1 MTTHMLI
8 HRFLCLFLLC
18 MVGSRLLAQPETD
31 PTLRDGRFAPP
42 SSKELMTQLDSLLT
56 FAVGQDSVPIRN
68 QANYMAIRTL
78 IQILNEPSN
87 YSLDFDSISTLS
99 VLDAPDQT
107 FRLFTWVVPQEPGNW
122 RHFGCVLTH
131 EKKPRIIGLI
141 DQSDQY
147 LDRNDTSF
155 GSKAWYGQIYYAI
168 VPKTQKYSGQTCYT
182 LLGYDHHEPF
192 SRRKMI
198 DFLWFDDAGDVHFGA
213 PLLETEEKD
222 YYRYWIEFSS
232 EASAAMRYDEELQT
246 IVFDYLAPRNPRNK
260 GLYFD
265 YVPDG
270 TFDAFLFRKKGWE
283 FRADV
288 DARLKRIKGEA
299 RRTK

>member
-1 MTTHMLI
+1 MLLSKI
-8 HRFLCLFLLC
+8 RCLLLFTAVSVQLQAQQAPDPSLILGNDPPKSN
-18 MVGSRLLAQPETD
+18 MELLA
-31 PTLRDGRFAPP
+31 
-42 SSKELMTQLDSLLT
+42 QLDSLLT
-56 FAVGQDSVPIRN
+56 IAVGLDSVPIRN

-78 IQILNEPSN
+78 IEILSEPAN
-87 YSLDFDSISTLS
+87 YSVKFDSIGVLS

-107 FRLFTWVVPQEPGNW
+107 FRLITWVVPQEPGSW

-141 DQSDQY
+141 DQSDKY

-168 VPKTQKYSGQTCYT
+168 IPKTQKHSGNTCYT

-198 DFLWFDDAGDVHFGA
+198 DFLWFDDVGEVHFGA

-232 EASAAMRYDEELQT
+232 EASAAMRYDEELQA

-270 TFDAFLFRKKGWE
+270 TFDAFLFRKKAWE

-288 DARLKRIKGEA
+288 DARLKSIKGKA
-299 RRTK
+299 RRSK

>member
-1 MTTHMLI
+1 MNFKRISGIILI
-8 HRFLCLFLLC
+8 YLSLTK
-18 MVGSRLLAQPETD
+18 GSGAQSTVYSPMFQEDDKPRST
-31 PTLRDGRFAPP
+31 P
-42 SSKELMTQLDSLLT
+42 ELMAQLDSLIS
-56 FAVGQDSVPIRN
+56 FAVGTDNLPIRN

-78 IQILNEPSN
+78 IQILTLPSN
-87 YSLDFDSISTLS
+87 YSLSFDSIQSLS

-107 FRLFTWVVPQEPGNW
+107 FRLFTWVVPQEPGSW

-131 EKKPRIIGLI
+131 EKKPRVIGLI
-141 DQSDQY
+141 DQSDKY

-155 GSKAWYGQIYYAI
+155 GSVAWYGQIYYAI

-182 LLGYDHHEPF
+182 LLGFDHHEPF

-222 YYRYWIEFSS
+222 YYRYWIEYSS
-232 EASAAMRYDEELQT
+232 EASASLRYDEVLQA
-246 IVFDYLAPRNPRNK
+246 IVFDYLAPRNPRNR

-270 TFDAFLFRKKGWE
+270 TFDAFLFRKKAWE

-288 DARLKRIKGEA
+288 DARLKSVKGEA
-299 RRTK
+299 RRKP

>member
-1 MTTHMLI
+1 MTLP
-8 HRFLCLFLLC
+8 RPFLLFFLFSIT
-18 MVGSRLLAQPETD
+18 SRLLAQPTAD
-31 PTLRDGRFAPP
+31 PTPGVVHDAPQ
-42 SSKELMTQLDSLLT
+42 SSKELMAQLDSLLT
-56 FAVGQDSVPIRN
+56 FATGQDSVPIRN

-78 IQILNEPSN
+78 IQLLSEPSN
-87 YSLDFDSISTLS
+87 YSLSFDSISPLS
-99 VLDAPDQT
+99 VLNAPDQA
-107 FRLFTWVVPQEPGNW
+107 FRLFTWVVPQEPGSW

-131 EKKPRIIGLI
+131 EKKPKIIGLI
-141 DQSDQY
+141 DQSDKY
-147 LDRNDTSF
+147 LDRNDTSL

-168 VPKTQKYSGQTCYT
+168 LPKTQKYSGQTCYT
-182 LLGYDHHEPF
+182 LLGFDQHEPF

-198 DFLWFDDAGDVHFGA
+198 DFLWFDAAGDVHFGA

-232 EASAAMRYDEELQT
+232 EASAVMRYDEELQA

-270 TFDAFLFRKKGWE
+270 TFDAFLFRKKAWE

-288 DARLKRIKGEA
+288 DARLKSIKGEA
-299 RRTK
+299 RRAK